1 VEGQEATVTPI
12 TPLSRYPY
20 QAMRILI
27 TGANG
32 QLGHELQQVLH
43 DHQLTL
49 LDVPQFD
56 LTKPG
61 VEETIAA
68 AKPDVVIHTAAY
80 TDVDGAE
87 REPEQATA
95 INADGTERVAKG
107 AATAGARL
115 LYLSTDYV
123 FDGRQGVPYRETDRP
138 NPLNAYGRS
147 KYEGEQRA
155 LAHCANTLIIR
166 TAWLYGSHGKN
177 FVKAI
182 MKQASEQPELRVVSD
197 QRGSPTYAADLAVA
211 LAKLIELSTSNF
223 EPRTLHL
230 TGAGDCTWHELARE
244 IVSLMGSS
252 TRVQPIS
259 TAESKRTAQRPLYT
273 VLSNRVLA
281 DAGISLPHWK
291 DALSRFVQEAGVA
304 GYRGRV
310 VAG

>member
-1 VEGQEATVTPI
+1 
-12 TPLSRYPY
+12 
-20 QAMRILI
+20 MRILI

-32 QLGHELQQVLH
+32 QLGYELQQVLH

-68 AKPDVVIHTAAY
+68 AKPDVVIHAAAY

-87 REPEQATA
+87 HEPGRAMA
-95 INADGTERVAKG
+95 VNVAGTERVAKG
-107 AATAGARL
+107 AAVAGARL
-115 LYLSTDYV
+115 LCLSTDYV

-138 NPLNAYGRS
+138 NPLNVYGRS

-155 LAHCANTLIIR
+155 LARCPNTLVIR
-166 TAWLYGSHGKN
+166 TAWLYGTHGKN
-177 FVKAI
+177 FVKTI
-182 MKQASEQPELRVVSD
+182 MRLALEQPELRVVSD
-197 QRGSPTYAADLAVA
+197 QRGSPTHAGDLASAIKQILNTNLKGIVHA
-211 LAKLIELSTSNF
+211 
-223 EPRTLHL
+223 

-259 TAESKRTAQRPLYT
+259 TAESKRAAQRPLYT

-291 DALSRFVQEAGVA
+291 DALGRFVKHSMVNASA
-304 GYRGRV
+304 
-310 VAG
+310 

>member
-1 VEGQEATVTPI
+1 
-12 TPLSRYPY
+12 
-20 QAMRILI
+20 MRILI

-56 LTKPG
+56 LAKPG
-61 VEETIAA
+61 VEETITAA
-68 AKPDVVIHTAAY
+68 RPDVVIHAAAY

-87 REPEQATA
+87 RDPEQAMA
-95 INADGTERVAKG
+95 INAAGTERVAKG

-138 NPLNAYGRS
+138 NPLNVYGRS

-155 LAHCANTLIIR
+155 LANCANTLVIR
-166 TAWLYGSHGKN
+166 TAWLYGTHGKN
-177 FVKAI
+177 FVKTI
-182 MKQASEQPELRVVSD
+182 MRLASEQPELRVVYD
-197 QRGSPTYAADLAVA
+197 QRGSPTHAGDLA
-211 LAKLIELSTSNF
+211 LAIKQVLDTNLKGIV
-223 EPRTLHL
+223 HA
-230 TGAGDCTWHELARE
+230 TGAGDCTWYEFARE

-252 TRVQPIS
+252 VRVQPIS
-259 TAESKRTAQRPLYT
+259 TAESKRTAQRPLYA

-291 DALSRFVQEAGVA
+291 DALGRFVKSSMVSASA
-304 GYRGRV
+304 
-310 VAG
+310 